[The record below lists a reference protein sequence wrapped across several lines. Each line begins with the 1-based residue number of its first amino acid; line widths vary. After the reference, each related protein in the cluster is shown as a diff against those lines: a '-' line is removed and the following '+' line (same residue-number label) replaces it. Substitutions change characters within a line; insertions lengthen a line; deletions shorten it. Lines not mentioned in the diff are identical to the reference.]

1 MATKQDLPLVA
12 HLMRR
17 AGFGASWP
25 EIERLAKQGYERTVE
40 ELLYPEDKPPVDEFL
55 LYRYHPT
62 TEIPGGN
69 VAHGQANYLF
79 HMINTPRP
87 LEEKMALFWH
97 HVFAT
102 GNSKVD
108 NCNHL
113 MDQIQM
119 FRDYGLGNYREMLV
133 RLAKDPAMIYW
144 LDNQDNHKYAPN
156 ENWGRELL
164 ELFSMGV
171 GTYTE
176 QDVFEASRA
185 FTGWTVSAK
194 MPRFPYGRFPW
205 KFEFRPEDHDET
217 DKTFLG
223 HTGNFDGYDIIDIV
237 VQQSECHRFVAR
249 HLYNFFVADEP
260 QVPSWQIEEPRDPEA
275 VNAIARVFVE
285 SNLELRPV
293 MRFIFNSDFFKSE
306 AVRFQRV
313 KSPSEVVVS
322 TLNMIDEFKGP
333 VPYLEAD
340 LSRQPG
346 YMGQDIL
353 DPPSVEGWHTGKEW
367 IYSGSLV
374 ARINFVAGMVSNPE
388 HKGVRYII
396 DKVAGDPVS
405 TEPEGFVDNVLK
417 YMGMIEIG
425 DETRRELLEHA
436 ADGGPIDS
444 NGEGNGGAR
453 VMEMM
458 SLIAATREYQFC

>member
-1 MATKQDLPLVA
+1 MATKQDLSLVA

-17 AGFGASWP
+17 AGFGASLP

-119 FRDYGLGNYREMLV
+119 FRDYGLGDYREMLV

-237 VQQSECHRFVAR
+237 VQQPECHRFVAR
-249 HLYNFFVADEP
+249 HLYNYFVADEP

-293 MRFIFNSDFFKSE
+293 MRFILNSDFFKSE

-396 DKVAGDPVS
+396 DKVAGDPDS
-405 TEPEGFVDNVLK
+405 TEPGGFVDNVLK
-417 YMGMIEIG
+417 YMGMVEIG
-425 DETRRELLEHA
+425 EETRRELIEHA

-444 NGEGNGGAR
+444 NGEGSGGAR

>member
-1 MATKQDLPLVA
+1 MATKQDPSLVA

-25 EIERLAKQGYERTVE
+25 DIERLAEQRYERTVE
-40 ELLYPEDKPPVDEFL
+40 ELLHPEDRPPVDEFL

-113 MDQIQM
+113 MDQVQM

-205 KFEFRPEDHDET
+205 KFEFRPEDHDEA

-223 HTGNFDGYDIIDIV
+223 NTGNFDGYDIIDMV
-237 VQQSECHRFVAR
+237 VQQPACHRFVAR

-260 QVPSWQIEEPRDPEA
+260 QVPAWQIEVPRDPEA
-275 VNAIARVFVE
+275 VDAIARVFVE
-285 SNLELRPV
+285 SNLEMRPV
-293 MRFIFNSDFFKSE
+293 MRFILNSDFFKSE
-306 AVRFQRV
+306 SVRFQRV

-388 HKGVRYII
+388 HKGIRYII
-396 DKVAGDPVS
+396 DKVEGDPDS
-405 TEPEGFVDNVLK
+405 TAPEGFVDNVLR
-417 YMGMIEIG
+417 YMGMIEVG
-425 DETRRELLEHA
+425 EETRRELIEHA
-436 ADGGPIDS
+436 ADGGPIGF